1 MTQSVDKAYEDAMA
15 SGLIPGTSLLAGD
28 KEGMYI
34 VLVRPF
40 GDIWSC
46 IVLKVCQVDWFKGNI
61 LYSKSLGNASIK
73 QGRDLPFADDTVC
86 GVASLSKLMTSVAT
100 LQCVEDGI
108 LELDRDVRPLL
119 PEMGKYGIITGFH
132 ESESENATTFI
143 FTPDS
148 TPITLRMLL
157 SHTSG
162 HEYDWLNPL
171 LGKWRESR
179 NEGLWSGPTI
189 EEKSAIPLV
198 FVPGTGFAYGAGHD
212 WAGKLIQLASGTS
225 LEDFMRA
232 RIWAPLG
239 IDDDATFWPR
249 TKENIKN
256 RTADLSILGEDG
268 KLFDGSAVD
277 LTFGA
282 TDCMGGGGIFAST
295 RAFYTFLSAVLRR
308 SPKLLSS
315 SSYVELF
322 RPQLSEQLEHKL
334 NDFIALSP
342 THTNFLGLRIPP
354 SVRKTWSFAGLIAKD
369 RQENRFERGT
379 TFWAGATSTIVC
391 KFRSSFF
398 PLLA

>member
-1 MTQSVDKAYEDAMA
+1 MSQSVDKAYEDATA
-15 SGLIPGTSLLAGD
+15 SGLIPGTSLLARA
-28 KEGMYI
+28 KE
-34 VLVRPF
+34 
-40 GDIWSC
+40 
-46 IVLKVCQVDWFKGNI
+46 GNI

-132 ESESENATTFI
+132 ESKSESENATTFT

-189 EEKSAIPLV
+189 EDKSAIPLV

-212 WAGKLIQLASGTS
+212 WAGKLIQLQA
-225 LEDFMRA
+225 
-232 RIWAPLG
+232 
-239 IDDDATFWPR
+239 
-249 TKENIKN
+249 
-256 RTADLSILGEDG
+256 
-268 KLFDGSAVD
+268 
-277 LTFGA
+277 
-282 TDCMGGGGIFAST
+282 
-295 RAFYTFLSAVLRR
+295 
-308 SPKLLSS
+308 
-315 SSYVELF
+315 
-322 RPQLSEQLEHKL
+322 
-334 NDFIALSP
+334 
-342 THTNFLGLRIPP
+342 
-354 SVRKTWSFAGLIAKD
+354 
-369 RQENRFERGT
+369 
-379 TFWAGATSTIVC
+379 
-391 KFRSSFF
+391 
-398 PLLA
+398 